1 MGRRTERGTALAYDL
16 VSGGLDRLIAV
27 DRHHIGPV
35 GKGAQHRCGLSLVH
49 VQSMGDHLVRVV
61 AAAFKRSASAQA
73 PQQFV
78 PRDIEPDNDRPGL
91 ETTEF
96 AQNPMQSLGLGG
108 GPWVAVQHKSLPGGQ
123 GPQPF
128 RDNSVSHGVWHQL
141 TVGEQITDP
150 VAERRILRRHL
161 PEKRAGAEMH
171 EVKPFGQALGLRA
184 LA

>member
-1 MGRRTERGTALAYDL
+1 MGRRTEGGTELPYDL
-16 VSGGLDRLIAV
+16 VTGGRDRLIAA

-35 GKGAQHRCGLSLVH
+35 GKGAQHRCGLCLVH
-49 VQSMGDHLVRVV
+49 VQSTGEHLVRVV

-108 GPWVAVQHKSLPGGQ
+108 GPWVAVQDKSLPCGQ
-123 GPQPF
+123 GLQPL
-128 RDNSVSHGVWHQL
+128 RENSVSHGVWHQL

-161 PEKRAGAEMH
+161 PEKLAGAEMH
-171 EVKPFGQALGLRA
+171 EVEPFGQAPRLRA